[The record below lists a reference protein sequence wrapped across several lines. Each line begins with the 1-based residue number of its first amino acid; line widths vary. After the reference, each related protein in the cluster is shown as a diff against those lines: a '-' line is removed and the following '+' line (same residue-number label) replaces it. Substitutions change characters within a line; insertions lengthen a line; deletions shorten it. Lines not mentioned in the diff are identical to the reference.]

1 MRCAALTKRHPILKH
16 SLLQQLYVAEM
27 SERLRQMQREVAASN
42 NEVGCFDSIAVGLR
56 LITYVR

>member
-1 MRCAALTKRHPILKH
+1 MTKRHPILKH